1 MKEFKDYYKIL
12 GIKSDATEEEIK
24 HAYLSLS
31 KKYLP
36 DMTLKL
42 DPELRVE
49 YTKKFQEIREAKGIL
64 TDRLKKIGYDFQ
76 YRRKMKYT
84 NVYEEDDE
92 KVERTEDFSEPWKE
106 SLRSRSSN
114 EEATKEPVTAGQFT
128 YLDENKLYEISA
140 RRYEPRPKKKST
152 INIKGGIVKVTDT
165 FGTLLKG
172 NQLFKKGKYS
182 KGYSLTEKIIV
193 GTLVVAVAGSVMAMA
208 SSNKDEEEITF
219 AVVETTDYNP
229 ENEMAAETTE
239 VVEETT
245 EATEAKD
252 NSITLYRIHRVVEG
266 DILSVYSKDSNTTIE
281 ELKRVNNRTSNHV
294 VLGTDYIIP
303 YIIEPEDLK
312 FYTQVAQYDPFMSIE
327 DFAKEYE
334 TNVGTLET
342 LNPEAIDY
350 NGSQYVISTDSLV
363 VPNFITK
370 EDFEVLKAAE
380 RIQQKSKIN

>member
-24 HAYLSLS
+24 HAYWSMS
-31 KKYLP
+31 KKYHP
-36 DMTLKL
+36 DKTLEL
-42 DPELRVE
+42 TPELQAE
-49 YTKKFQEIREAKGIL
+49 YTKKFQEITEAKGIL

-92 KVERTEDFSEPWKE
+92 KVERTEDFSEAWRE
-106 SLRSRSSN
+106 SLKSRSSKDDS
-114 EEATKEPVTAGQFT
+114 TKETVTAGQFT

-193 GTLVVAVAGSVMAMA
+193 GTLVVAIAGSVIAMA
-208 SSNKDEEEITF
+208 SSSKDEEEISI

-229 ENEMAAETTE
+229 ENEMTTE
-239 VVEETT
+239 PTMVEETT
-245 EATEAKD
+245 EATEPKD
-252 NSITLYRIHRVVEG
+252 NSITLYRVHTVVTG
-266 DILSVYSKDSNTTIE
+266 DTLAIYSIESNTTQE
-281 ELKRVNNRTSNHV
+281 EIKRVNNTKSDTV
-294 VLGTDYIIP
+294 QLGKDYIIP
-303 YIIEPEDLK
+303 YIVEPEDLK
-312 FYTQVAQYDPFMSIE
+312 FYTQVAQYNPTMSIE
-327 DFAKEYE
+327 EFAKSYE
-334 TNVGTLET
+334 TNIGTLET

-380 RIQQKSKIN
+380 KIQQKTKTN

>member
-24 HAYLSLS
+24 HAYWSLS
-31 KKYLP
+31 KKYHP

-219 AVVETTDYNP
+219 AVAETTDYNP
-229 ENEMAAETTE
+229 ENEVAAETTE

>member
-24 HAYLSLS
+24 HAYWSLS
-31 KKYLP
+31 KKYHP

-219 AVVETTDYNP
+219 AVAETTDYNP
-229 ENEMAAETTE
+229 ENEVAAETTE

-245 EATEAKD
+245 EATD
-252 NSITLYRIHRVVEG
+252 RL
-266 DILSVYSKDSNTTIE
+266 
-281 ELKRVNNRTSNHV
+281 
-294 VLGTDYIIP
+294 
-303 YIIEPEDLK
+303 
-312 FYTQVAQYDPFMSIE
+312 
-327 DFAKEYE
+327 
-334 TNVGTLET
+334 
-342 LNPEAIDY
+342 
-350 NGSQYVISTDSLV
+350 
-363 VPNFITK
+363 
-370 EDFEVLKAAE
+370 
-380 RIQQKSKIN
+380 

>member
-1 MKEFKDYYKIL
+1 M
-12 GIKSDATEEEIK
+12 
-24 HAYLSLS
+24 
-31 KKYLP
+31 
-36 DMTLKL
+36 
-42 DPELRVE
+42 
-49 YTKKFQEIREAKGIL
+49 
-64 TDRLKKIGYDFQ
+64 
-76 YRRKMKYT
+76 
-84 NVYEEDDE
+84 
-92 KVERTEDFSEPWKE
+92 ERTEDFSEPWKE

-114 EEATKEPVTAGQFT
+114 EETTKEPVTAGQFT

-252 NSITLYRIHRVVEG
+252 NSIILYRIHRVVEG